1 MSAKDKTKK
10 RILSAALE
18 LLKEHGYQGTTTRLI
33 ADKAGCNE
41 VTLFRHFGNKQ
52 TILEKVVEGQTF
64 GPDLKGSIDQSI
76 VWDLEADLYKIA
88 KGYLDFMRSIE
99 DFVMLGFKEFY
110 KIEELNDEISKG
122 PVEFKHY
129 LTQYFEKMKDRELII
144 PIDCEQLALQFIW
157 MNFGYFIS
165 KARFGD
171 RVTALPDEAFLKGS
185 VQLFVRG
192 ISP

>member
-1 MSAKDKTKK
+1 MSAKEKTKQ

-33 ADKAGCNE
+33 AETAGCNE

-64 GPDLKGSIDQSI
+64 GPSLKETIDHAI
-76 VWDLEADLYKIA
+76 IWDLEKDLFKIA
-88 KGYLDFMRSIE
+88 HGYLQFMRSIE

-110 KIEELNDEISKG
+110 KVEELNDQISRG
-122 PVEFKHY
+122 PKEFKLY
-129 LTQYFEKMKDRELII
+129 LTSYFEEMQKRNLII
-144 PIDCEQLALQFIW
+144 STDCETLALNFIW
-157 MNFGYFIS
+157 INFGYFIS

-171 RVTALPDEAFLKGS
+171 RVTTMPDETFLRES

-192 ISP
+192 VTP